1 MQGAAG
7 FFEKVF
13 TIKISFM
20 KNKCWPIIVLLVCCS
35 FFSFA
40 NSGGGGK
47 DKKEDPDMN
56 GLITE
61 AETGKPMKDVNITAY
76 SNSKKEKAATS
87 NANGSFTLADLKP
100 GIYKF
105 VFQKD
110 GFEKVI
116 REKMVLKAK
125 EDYQLII
132 QMSEEENIFDMMPSP
147 LRFSGAE

>member
-1 MQGAAG
+1 M
-7 FFEKVF
+7 
-13 TIKISFM
+13 
-20 KNKCWPIIVLLVCCS
+20 LLLCCS
-35 FFSFA
+35 FFAFA
-40 NSGGGGK
+40 NTGNTGGGK

-56 GLITE
+56 GFITE

-76 SNSKKEKAATS
+76 SNSKKEKSVTS

-116 REKMVLKAK
+116 RDKMVLKAK

-132 QMSEEENIFDMMPSP
+132 QMSEQENIFDMMPSP
-147 LRFSGAE
+147 LRFNGE